1 MLVYLAMGL
10 QSGAWLSFPGA
21 VEVLFG
27 ANYAPLVWQGQWFR
41 LLTSAFLHGGAL
53 HLGMNMVALHQV
65 GSVIEPYYGR
75 ARLVGVYL
83 ASAIAASAA
92 SLLLHSRPTVS
103 VGASG
108 AIAGLIGAGAVAG
121 QMVGTEG
128 GRAFRNAM
136 LRWAGIIIA
145 FGFAVPGID
154 NSAHVGGFVAGIA
167 SSAALSRGVRRRDPA
182 QGAGTTRETV
192 LATTILLVIVVAA
205 FALAF
210 GAASTLI
217 RSGLL
222 DHRG

>member
-1 MLVYLAMGL
+1 MLLYVAMGV
-10 QSGAWLSFPGA
+10 QSGAWLSFSGA
-21 VEVLFG
+21 TEVLFG
-27 ANYAPLVWQGQWFR
+27 ANYAPLVQQGQWFR

-65 GSVIEPYYGR
+65 GTVIEPYYGR

-92 SLLLHSRPTVS
+92 SLLLHTRPTLS

-121 QMVGTEG
+121 QLVGTDR

-154 NSAHVGGFVAGIA
+154 NAAHVGGFVAGIA
-167 SSAALSRGVRRRDPA
+167 SSAALSPGLRRRAPN
-182 QGAGTTRETV
+182 QGSGSTRETIVATVV
-192 LATTILLVIVVAA
+192 LLLIVVAA
-205 FALAF
+205 FALDLS
-210 GAASTLI
+210 AASTLI

-222 DHRG
+222 DRRG